1 LELVRIDAW
10 VRTEFPVEFNLVLL
24 SGDLLVQAYP
34 ICLIL
39 LEVSRIELT
48 LKLSLALLVLF
59 ECDCFCSI
67 PFFQVC

>member
-1 LELVRIDAW
+1 MGRGNRFQIELKARDRQRID
-10 VRTEFPVEFNLVLL
+10 LLL